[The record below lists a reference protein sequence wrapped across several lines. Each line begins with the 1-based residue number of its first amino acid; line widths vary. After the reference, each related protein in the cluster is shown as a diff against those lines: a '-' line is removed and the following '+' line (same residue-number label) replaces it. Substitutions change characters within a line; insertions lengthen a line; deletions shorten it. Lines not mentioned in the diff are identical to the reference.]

1 MMCLAEIIRLYYNYI
16 DSNINEITDL
26 TFKIMKEDC
35 EEVGTLA
42 IEVWCSICEEEIELK
57 KNGEECKN
65 YAQTIFKE
73 LLALMLNLLN
83 DEHIDE
89 DDENSNWNRSTA
101 AGCCL
106 HLMAQNVGDAIIKD
120 VINFVEGKIGEEAT
134 WQDKYFGLLAL
145 GAILQ
150 GPSKE
155 SLLNV
160 LAPAMGVILSL
171 FEDPSRKVRETTA
184 WFFSK
189 VAQNHAELL
198 ATEEFFPTFYKYILN
213 GLKDEVKVAC
223 NSASIVTELAK
234 SLKPVYGQNR
244 NILSSYYP
252 ELIESIVECS
262 YRKDEIKHYDGRSEN
277 KITVAGFDALYSL
290 FENAPP
296 DTEPL
301 LLKSLEHF
309 YNKLRETNSTE
320 NQPLDERT
328 TDLQSFLCV
337 CIQTILNR
345 LDEGLSNEVC
355 EGLIDAIKECFDT
368 REEVFEEGFLLLSAL
383 CSKFGPL
390 MDNYVDKI
398 GPYIFHGLKEE
409 GGSSSDTIKNA

>member
-1 MMCLAEIIRLYYNYI
+1 MMCLAEIIRLYYNHI
-16 DSNINEITDL
+16 DANISEITDL

-65 YAQTIFKE
+65 YVETIFKD
-73 LLALMLNLLN
+73 LLELMLNLLN

-89 DDENSNWNRSTA
+89 DDENSTWNRSTA

-120 VINFVEGKIGEEAT
+120 VIFFVEGKIGEGST

-155 SLLNV
+155 SLLSV

-171 FEDPSRKVRETTA
+171 FEDQSRKVRETAA

-198 ATEEFFPTFYKYILN
+198 ATEDFFPTFYKYVMN

-244 NILSSYYP
+244 NILSNYYP
-252 ELIESIVECS
+252 ELIENIVECS
-262 YRKDEIKHYDGRSEN
+262 YRKDEVKHYDGRSEN

-309 YNKLRETNSTE
+309 
-320 NQPLDERT
+320 
-328 TDLQSFLCV
+328 
-337 CIQTILNR
+337 
-345 LDEGLSNEVC
+345 
-355 EGLIDAIKECFDT
+355 
-368 REEVFEEGFLLLSAL
+368 
-383 CSKFGPL
+383 
-390 MDNYVDKI
+390 
-398 GPYIFHGLKEE
+398 
-409 GGSSSDTIKNA
+409 